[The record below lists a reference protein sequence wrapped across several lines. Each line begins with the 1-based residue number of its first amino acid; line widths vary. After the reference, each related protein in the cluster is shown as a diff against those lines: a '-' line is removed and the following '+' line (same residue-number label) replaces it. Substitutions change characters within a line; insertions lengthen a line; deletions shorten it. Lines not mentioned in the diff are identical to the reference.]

1 VLPAIEIAYY
11 HWIILCLGFW
21 ILELLK
27 IGRISAALVA
37 AAGVMVVITYL
48 VPDLHWGWQV
58 WGFVM
63 MMALGSIVYLRQ
75 LPPLSEKERAE
86 RDRQE
91 IMTAADLVGARVSL
105 PQALYSGTSKLEVR
119 GRFWNVSASRDFPAG
134 TVVEVVGNRGNTLE
148 IISSDLPSYG
158 GNGEFPENLPLD
170 AYQRDKNIEE
180 EYGKPDIDYW
190 LAFRDALVD
199 HRKLALVYAYH
210 VLSGLKG
217 LSLDEA
223 RIKLNTYTLAL
234 YDTKQQGQ
242 LLHRQ
247 KQMSSQPRIY
257 GFLYMNGKWTGRDQS
272 KFEAEMNDLVA
283 ALGSDWAVKYRGKM
297 NASRVRRAVKMIRSQ
312 QVA

>member
-1 VLPAIEIAYY
+1 VLPDIEIAYY

-27 IGRISAALVA
+27 IGRISATLVA

-48 VPDLHWGWQV
+48 APDLHWGWQV
-58 WGFVM
+58 WGFIM

-75 LPPLSEKERAE
+75 LPPLSEEERAE
-86 RDRQE
+86 RKRQE
-91 IMTAADLVGARVSL
+91 IMTAADLVGD
-105 PQALYSGTSKLEVR
+105 Q
-119 GRFWNVSASRDFPAG
+119 
-134 TVVEVVGNRGNTLE
+134 GN
-148 IISSDLPSYG
+148 S
-158 GNGEFPENLPLD
+158 EFPENLPLA
-170 AYQRDKNIEE
+170 AYQRNKDIEE
-180 EYGKPDIDYW
+180 EYGKPDLSYW
-190 LAFRDALVD
+190 LAFEDALVD

-234 YDTKQQGQ
+234 YDTKKQGQ

-247 KQMSSQPRIY
+247 KQMLSQPRIY
-257 GFLYMNGKWTGRDQS
+257 GFLYMNGKWTGRDKR
-272 KFEAEMNDLVA
+272 KFEEEINDLVA
-283 ALGSDWAVKYRGKM
+283 ALDSDWAVKYRGKL
-297 NASRVRRAVKMIRSQ
+297 NASKVRRAVKMIRSQ